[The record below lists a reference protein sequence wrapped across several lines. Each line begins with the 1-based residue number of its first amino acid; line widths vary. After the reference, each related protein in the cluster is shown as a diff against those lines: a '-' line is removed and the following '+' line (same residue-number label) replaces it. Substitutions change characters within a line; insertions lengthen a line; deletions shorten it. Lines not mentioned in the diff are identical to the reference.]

1 VPHWIRSTGSPGS
14 TRRFVAQL
22 DDELT
27 RVDGAIKAHC
37 AELDASLRFLHRR
50 RASATLADAD
60 ALGRRVVILDRFVAV
75 NYAAFR
81 HLAELHAELLD
92 ESLTPWIVTRLH
104 ASVFG
109 SLNLD
114 HMILNLSSI
123 YESIRGKANG
133 AVEWTAPDSFVRK
146 TTKYMVSPL
155 NLARVKAMIVKHLP
169 VLLFDNKKKTGA
181 DADDDGDG
189 DDVVGAGARDSGVIC
204 SVYFDNRRL
213 DSYHTRLDRLEGST
227 LLRVR
232 WYESGK
238 RELFVERKTHHDSW
252 VSTKSIKERFSLAE
266 RHATDYFTGRWSVS
280 DDADGAVLARE
291 LQDEIV
297 QREFRPALRTVY
309 RRVAF
314 QESHSNAVRISID
327 SEMSFVNERA
337 LGRGRGAEW
346 RSAIERVD
354 GADVSAFPHCI
365 LEIKLTTA
373 EPIGWLD
380 ELLGSGLLQPVPKFS
395 KFLHGTATMHRALVQ
410 TLPPW
415 WAELSKLPVVVWT
428 EKVEEVYRDE
438 DDDEEEELRA
448 DDDVRRD
455 QKKEKKPATTK
466 KKPVMIKNDD
476 VDADVDSEIGRASAF
491 SFRNNTITPLRL
503 PIKIEPKTFFAN
515 ERTFLQWLNTLLLLA
530 VGSSAFIAYGSE
542 PFQVAG
548 TLLVVISL
556 VFVLYALAVYHWRR
570 RAIVRRSVTR
580 AYDDQ
585 FGPAALVALV
595 VLTFVLSVV
604 LQFAVEPQSLVQ
616 AEALPVVK

>member
-1 VPHWIRSTGSPGS
+1 MGATGSS
-14 TRRFVAQL
+14 RRFVSLL
-22 DDELT
+22 DDELS
-27 RVDGAIKAHC
+27 RVDSSIKSHC
-37 AELDASLRFLHRR
+37 LELDASIRFLHRR
-50 RASATLADAD
+50 RLSASLAEAD
-60 ALGRRVVILDRFVAV
+60 VLGRRIVALDRFVSV

-104 ASVFG
+104 ATSFG

-123 YESIRGKANG
+123 YEAIRGQANG
-133 AVEWTAPDSFVRK
+133 VAEQWTAPDSFVRK

-155 NLARVKAMIVKHLP
+155 SLARVKSMIVKHLP
-169 VLLFDNKKKTGA
+169 ILLFDKKSKN
-181 DADDDGDG
+181 DNDNDEEDDDFSTSDAAPIGS
-189 DDVVGAGARDSGVIC
+189 RDSAMIC
-204 SVYFDNRRL
+204 SVYFDNRRF

-227 LLRVR
+227 LIRVR
-232 WYESGK
+232 WYEAK

-252 VSTKSIKERFSLAE
+252 VSSKSIKERFSLAE
-266 RHATDYFTGRWSVS
+266 RHATDYFTGRWSLS

-297 QREFRPALRTVY
+297 QREFRPTLRTVY

-346 RSAIERVD
+346 RSTIERVD
-354 GADVSAFPHCI
+354 SADVSAFPHCI

-373 EPIGWLD
+373 EPIAWLD

-395 KFLHGTATMHRALVQ
+395 KFLHGTVTMYRSSIQA
-410 TLPPW
+410 LPPW
-415 WAELSKLPVVVWT
+415 WDELLKLPIIIWK
-428 EKVEEVYRDE
+428 EEEVLEE
-438 DDDEEEELRA
+438 DQEE
-448 DDDVRRD
+448 DVVR
-455 QKKEKKPATTK
+455 QKKPLLKPTTK
-466 KKPVMIKNDD
+466 KTKIVSKEDDLDVDD
-476 VDADVDSEIGRASAF
+476 VQEDGLIV
-491 SFRNNTITPLRL
+491 FRNNTVTPLRL

-556 VFVLYALAVYHWRR
+556 VFVLYALAIYHWRR

-616 AEALPVVK
+616 TEALPISK